1 MQHLVNFVHGAD
13 VVFGVLFGNVTCV
26 SFFASDRAIAKTE
39 GNSP

>member
-26 SFFASDRAIAKTE
+26 SFANHRAIAKTE
-39 GNSP
+39 GNRP